1 MEPYRP
7 NEPFIKM
14 KLNGSLLDRMIESG
28 IPLTRALQ
36 YFRDNPEGSALET
49 LKLAAEDVVP
59 FYGNYRNNG
68 DWSDYAKEAVMLAA
82 PMPKGGK
89 YSPITGRDGKVR
101 YIADEIIK
109 PDVEKNLEFRDIY
122 NAQIEPFENRNIDVG
137 EMSRRGGPYFD
148 TPDYDRVRILS
159 PYNAYKWD
167 TSIPSEFRNYDP
179 FTGNIDEISYSRSG
193 LKPENIN
200 RTLANTAVM
209 NTTYKSYDKVNPISR
224 EPIVKGTDEWN
235 KAVAAANAYEEF
247 VRNSINDRTSYV
259 GKATVEPTGIGTE
272 VDVKYGDMTPKQIY
286 DEFIA
291 NNQDVLN
298 NTPAN
303 IVDNPKLLTYPTT
316 APHIL
321 DALNNSE
328 RAKQWF
334 EGIVRNRNT
343 QIEQALENR
352 LIGPGS
358 TNMLT
363 GVTDTRSPV
372 GMRMS
377 DYKNILE
384 SVLFRPEEYR
394 EGMLRDNINKLIND
408 IDNPMI
414 GPEEKSAILNTI
426 DKYAELYKDA
436 PEAQR
441 NMLTKQFINDIKAA
455 GLEYMDW

>member
-14 KLNGSLLDRMIESG
+14 KLNGSLLDRMVEAG

-89 YSPITGRDGKVR
+89 YAAIRGRDGKVR

-109 PDVEKNLEFRDIY
+109 PDVEKNLEFRNIY
-122 NAQIEPFENRNIDVG
+122 DAQIEPFDARNIDVVDMG
-137 EMSRRGGPYFD
+137 RKGGPYFE
-148 TPDYDRVRILS
+148 TPDHDQVRVLS

-167 TSIPSEFRNYDP
+167 TSIPAEFRDYNNW
-179 FTGNIDEISYSRSG
+179 TGDMGERTYSRSG

-200 RTLANTAVM
+200 RTLANIASDI
-209 NTTYKSYDKVNPISR
+209 YKSRDRVNPWSR
-224 EPIVKGTDEWN
+224 EPIVKGSEEWN

-247 VRNSINDRTSYV
+247 VRNSINDNTSYV
-259 GKATVEPTGIGTE
+259 GKATVEPTGIGNE
-272 VDVKYGDMTPKQIY
+272 VDVKYGDMSPKQIY
-286 DEFIA
+286 DEFVA
-291 NNQDVLN
+291 NNQDLLN
-298 NTPAN
+298 NTPDN
-303 IVDNPKLLTYPTT
+303 IVNNIKLLTYPTT

-334 EGIVRNRNT
+334 EGVVMNRNKG
-343 QIEQALENR
+343 IEQALESR
-352 LIGPGS
+352 LISPGT

-384 SVLFRPEEYR
+384 SLAFRPDSYR
-394 EGMLRDNINKLIND
+394 EGILKDNINKLIND

-414 GPEEKSAILNTI
+414 GPEDKAAMLNVI
-426 DKYAELYKDA
+426 DRYAELYKDT
-436 PEAQR
+436 PEANR
-441 NMLTKQFINDIKAA
+441 GVLVKQFINDLKAA

>member
-14 KLNGSLLDRMIESG
+14 KLNGSLLDRMVEAG

-68 DWSDYAKEAVMLAA
+68 GWSDYAKEAVMLAA
-82 PMPKGGK
+82 PMPRGGR

-101 YIADEIIK
+101 YVADEIIK
-109 PDVEKNLEFRDIY
+109 PDVDKNLQFRDIY
-122 NAQIEPFENRNIDVG
+122 NAQIEPFDARNIDVDDMG
-137 EMSRRGGPYFD
+137 RKGGPYFE
-148 TPDYDRVRILS
+148 TPDNDQVRVLS

-167 TSIPSEFRNYDP
+167 TSIPSEFRDYNNW
-179 FTGNIDEISYSRSG
+179 TGDMGERTYSRSG

-200 RTLANTAVM
+200 RTLANVASDI
-209 NTTYKSYDKVNPISR
+209 YKSRDQGNPWSR
-224 EPIVKGTDEWN
+224 EPIVKGSEEWN

-247 VRNSINDRTSYV
+247 VRNSINDNTSYV

-286 DEFIA
+286 DEFVA
-291 NNQDVLN
+291 NNQDLLN
-298 NTPAN
+298 NTPDN
-303 IVDNPKLLTYPTT
+303 IVNNIKLLTYPTT

-334 EGIVRNRNT
+334 ESVVMNRNKD
-343 QIEQALENR
+343 IEQALESR
-352 LIGPGS
+352 LISPGT

-384 SVLFRPEEYR
+384 SLAFRPDSYR
-394 EGMLRDNINKLIND
+394 EGMLKDNINKLIND
-408 IDNPMI
+408 IDDPMI
-414 GPEEKSAILNTI
+414 GPEDKAAMLNVI
-426 DKYAELYKDA
+426 DRYAELYKDT
-436 PEAQR
+436 PEANR
-441 NMLTKQFINDIKAA
+441 GVLVKQFINDLKAA